1 MEKKPSKF
9 RELLDKYHEIIM
21 YLIFGVATTVVSWI
35 IYGVAIRT
43 IGLSSGL
50 AAAFSVTAVLLLWAL
65 GLTAARSEDVIVEP
79 ELQAAVARV

>member
-1 MEKKPSKF
+1 MEKNPSKF

-43 IGLSSGL
+43 IISSGGFGPL
-50 AAAFSVTAVLLLWAL
+50 WKFS
-65 GLTAARSEDVIVEP
+65 EP
-79 ELQAAVARV
+79 FRPKFTSRK